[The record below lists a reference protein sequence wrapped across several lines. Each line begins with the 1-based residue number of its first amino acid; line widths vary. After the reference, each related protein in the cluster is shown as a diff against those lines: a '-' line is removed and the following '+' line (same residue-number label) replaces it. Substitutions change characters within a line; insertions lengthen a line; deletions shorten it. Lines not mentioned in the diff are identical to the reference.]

1 MDERRNEMILCIP
14 RKNKNLNFQALEK
27 RFLSSTI
34 VLKD

>member
-27 RFLSSTI
+27 TI
-34 VLKD
+34 P